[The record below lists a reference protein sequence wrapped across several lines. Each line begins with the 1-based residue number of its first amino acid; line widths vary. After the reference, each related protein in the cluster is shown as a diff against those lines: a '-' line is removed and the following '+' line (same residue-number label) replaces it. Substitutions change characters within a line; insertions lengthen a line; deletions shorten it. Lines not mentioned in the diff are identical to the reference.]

1 MVSGSQASLTPASV
15 RQTPPTPAPA
25 PPPALA
31 ADAPQGSS
39 GAAVAAGDTIHC
51 YGITS
56 CKGQNDC
63 KTTEHACKGNAEC
76 AGHGFKATTAKECL
90 DKDGTIGDIAA

>member
-1 MVSGSQASLTPASV
+1 MKTSLSLAAFAAAFATSFA
-15 RQTPPTPAPA
+15 
-25 PPPALA
+25 ALA

-63 KTTEHACKGNAEC
+63 KTTEHSCKGQNGC
-76 AGHGFKATTAKECL
+76 KGHGFKAKTAGECL
-90 DKDGTIGDIAA
+90 KEGGTIGDIKA

>member
-1 MVSGSQASLTPASV
+1 MKTSLSLAAFAAAFATSFA
-15 RQTPPTPAPA
+15 
-25 PPPALA
+25 ALA

-90 DKDGTIGDIAA
+90 NQDGTIGDIAA